1 MDHTLLHL
9 PSSDKI
15 ISALSQC
22 RNLEEKYSLLDKLL
36 SQLVYTDVNKAVK
49 YIDKLKKINSF
60 DVGSKVSL
68 SYFWYKALIEN
79 QKYQY
84 KKANDNFLKAVKI
97 SEESTDL
104 HLKAALFID
113 MAGTSINLH
122 KMEEAELLIEKAK
135 KCLKKNPS
143 AFLNARIISREA
155 FIQLHYANYPRAIEG
170 FLKAEKIIR
179 NLSNNEIT
187 HKDLFFLQIIQA
199 GLGNLYEI
207 IGDADKSIS
216 AYQNAIELAELSD
229 IKTRLSW
236 LCLFVGKGY
245 LVLSNLERATLFF
258 QKVLHIE
265 NDDNAFSRAS
275 AYANLGYVHLLQN
288 NFHEAQVLL
297 NRAEELFVFIGEKDS
312 ENLVSIEIW
321 RAQMAMKCNDFKKA
335 EFYLLHAYRMASKSA
350 NVKRLSFICKELAT
364 YYAEKAQ
371 FKLAYTYEKLHA
383 DLSAKYVA
391 ELNQHKIWELEAK
404 YDFERRKQE
413 AELLILQANRLQL
426 KALRAQMNPH
436 FLYNALNSI
445 QNYITSNDMTHAAK
459 YLAKFAK
466 LMRQS
471 LEYSDVEVI
480 SLEKEIEFLE
490 NYLFINEKLR
500 FADRMSYQ
508 IKVDDDIEEDLI
520 GVPAMIV
527 QPYLENA
534 IEHGLRSKKDGILIV
549 QFLSFNEQCI
559 LCIIEDNGV
568 GREKAMAL
576 QRENFKYQHH
586 KSKGTLITEQRLRL
600 LHKSL
605 GAQPAVKI
613 IDLKDTLTGEAT
625 GTRVE
630 VLIPLME
637 LDR

>member
-1 MDHTLLHL
+1 
-9 PSSDKI
+9 
-15 ISALSQC
+15 
-22 RNLEEKYSLLDKLL
+22 
-36 SQLVYTDVNKAVK
+36 
-49 YIDKLKKINSF
+49 
-60 DVGSKVSL
+60 
-68 SYFWYKALIEN
+68 
-79 QKYQY
+79 
-84 KKANDNFLKAVKI
+84 
-97 SEESTDL
+97 
-104 HLKAALFID
+104 
-113 MAGTSINLH
+113 
-122 KMEEAELLIEKAK
+122 
-135 KCLKKNPS
+135 
-143 AFLNARIISREA
+143 
-155 FIQLHYANYPRAIEG
+155 
-170 FLKAEKIIR
+170 
-179 NLSNNEIT
+179 
-187 HKDLFFLQIIQA
+187 
-199 GLGNLYEI
+199 
-207 IGDADKSIS
+207 
-216 AYQNAIELAELSD
+216 
-229 IKTRLSW
+229 
-236 LCLFVGKGY
+236 
-245 LVLSNLERATLFF
+245 
-258 QKVLHIE
+258 
-265 NDDNAFSRAS
+265 
-275 AYANLGYVHLLQN
+275 
-288 NFHEAQVLL
+288 
-297 NRAEELFVFIGEKDS
+297 
-312 ENLVSIEIW
+312 
-321 RAQMAMKCNDFKKA
+321 
-335 EFYLLHAYRMASKSA
+335 MASKSA
-350 NVKRLSFICKELAT
+350 NVNRLSFICKELAT
-364 YYAEKAQ
+364 YYADNAQ

-383 DLSAKYVA
+383 DLSAKYVE

-480 SLEKEIEFLE
+480 SLEKEIAFLE

-534 IEHGLRSKKDGILIV
+534 IEHGLRSKKDGILAV

-568 GREKAMAL
+568 GRDKAMAL

-613 IDLKDTLTGEAT
+613 IDLKDPLTGEAT

-630 VLIPLME
+630 VLIPMMD
-637 LDR
+637 LDS

>member
-1 MDHTLLHL
+1 MDLPLLNL
-9 PSSDKI
+9 PSSNQLISSLNVCKKVEDKF
-15 ISALSQC
+15 
-22 RNLEEKYSLLDKLL
+22 RLLDALL
-36 SQLVYTDVNKAVK
+36 SQLVYTNVIEAVK
-49 YIDKLKKINSF
+49 YLDKLRKINSF
-60 DVGSKVSL
+60 DLESKINFK
-68 SYFWYKALIEN
+68 YYWYKALIEN

-84 KKANDNFLKAVKI
+84 KKAYDSFAKAAKL
-97 SEESTDL
+97 SEEWSDL
-104 HLKAALFID
+104 HLKAELFID
-113 MAGTSINLH
+113 QAGTCVNLN
-122 KMEEAELLIEKAK
+122 KMDEAEGLIEGAK
-135 KCLKKNPS
+135 KMVRKNPS
-143 AFLNARIISREA
+143 TVLNARIISREA
-155 FIQLHYANYPRAIEG
+155 FIQLHYANYPRAIDA
-170 FLKAEKIIR
+170 FLKAEKIIK
-179 NLSNNEIT
+179 NLPNAEIT

-207 IGDADKSIS
+207 IGDASKSIS
-216 AYQNAIELAELSD
+216 AYQNAIDLAEISE

-245 LVLSNLERATLFF
+245 LGLSNIEKATVFF
-258 QKVLHIE
+258 EKVLHIE
-265 NDDNAFSRAS
+265 DDDNALSRAS
-275 AYANLGYVHLLQN
+275 AYANLGYLQFLQADFSVALSLLDK
-288 NFHEAQVLL
+288 
-297 NRAEELFVFIGEKDS
+297 AEELFIEMGEKNS

-321 RAQMAMKCNDFKKA
+321 RGQIAWKNKDLKKA
-335 EFYLLHAYRMASKSA
+335 EFYLLHAYRMASKSS
-350 NVKRLSFICKELAT
+350 NYSRLSFICKELAS
-364 YYAEKAQ
+364 YYAASSA

-383 DLSAKYVA
+383 DFTATYVA

-480 SLEKEIEFLE
+480 SLEKEIAFLE

-500 FADRMSYQ
+500 FADKMSYK

-534 IEHGLRSKKDGILIV
+534 IEHGLRSKKEG
-549 QFLSFNEQCI
+549 FLNVYFHLFSEQCI
-559 LCIIEDNGV
+559 LCIIEDNGI

-576 QRENFKYQHH
+576 QKENFKYQHH

-605 GAQPAVKI
+605 GSQPAVKI
-613 IDLKDTLTGEAT
+613 IDLKDELTGIAK

-630 VLIPLME
+630 VLIPIMD